1 MDVES
6 VIASLEYYGGVAPSI
21 VGQHVR
27 LPGGSWGVA
36 SREPLGVVGG
46 VGAWNYPMQVGW
58 LALDFILL
66 KKILSN
72 TCAADLHLE
81 SSTCSCVWK
90 YFCLQT
96 QVSYICESQK
106 LCNSLVQSSMSK
118 VWTCLI

>member
-6 VIASLEYYGGVAPSI
+6 VISSLEYYGGVAPSI

-46 VGAWNYPMQVGW
+46 VGAWNYPMQVGQ
-58 LALDFILL
+58 LALDFILP
-66 KKILSN
+66 KKILYN
-72 TCAADLHLE
+72 TCAADLYLE
-81 SSTCSCVWK
+81 SSTCSCLRK

-96 QVSYICESQK
+96 QVCNPICISQM
-106 LCNSLVQSSMSK
+106 LCNSLAKSPKIK
-118 VWTCLI
+118 V

>member
-46 VGAWNYPMQVGW
+46 VGAWNYPMQVPGW
-58 LALDFILL
+58 LPLNSILPL
-66 KKILSN
+66 I
-72 TCAADLHLE
+72 TF
-81 SSTCSCVWK
+81 V
-90 YFCLQT
+90 LQT
-96 QVSYICESQK
+96 CTW
-106 LCNSLVQSSMSK
+106 K
-118 VWTCLI
+118 VAPALACGNTFVYKPRSRFYFDC

>member
-46 VGAWNYPMQVGW
+46 VGAWNYPMQVGR
-58 LALDFILL
+58 LALDFMLPR
-66 KKILSN
+66 KILDD
-72 TCAADLHLE
+72 TFAADLHLE
-81 SSTCSCVWK
+81 GCSCPCLWK

-96 QVSYICESQK
+96 KVSYICKSISSFAN
-106 LCNSLVQSSMSK
+106 LCFA
-118 VWTCLI
+118 CL

>member
-46 VGAWNYPMQVGW
+46 VGAWNYPMQVPGW
-58 LALDFILL
+58 LPLNSILPG
-66 KKILSN
+66 KIFDN
-72 TCAADLHLE
+72 ICAADLHLE
-81 SSTCSCVWK
+81 GCTCPRLWE
-90 YFCLQT
+90 YFRLQT
-96 QVSYICESQK
+96 EVSF
-106 LCNSLVQSSMSK
+106 LL
-118 VWTCLI
+118 

>member
-46 VGAWNYPMQVGW
+46 VGAWNYPMQVLRW
-58 LALDFILL
+58 LPLDFVPPRKTLD
-66 KKILSN
+66 N
-72 TCAADLHLE
+72 TCSPDLHLE
-81 SSTCSCVWK
+81 GRSCPCLWK
-90 YFCLQT
+90 YFRLQT
-96 QVSYICESQK
+96 QVSY
-106 LCNSLVQSSMSK
+106 V
-118 VWTCLI
+118 